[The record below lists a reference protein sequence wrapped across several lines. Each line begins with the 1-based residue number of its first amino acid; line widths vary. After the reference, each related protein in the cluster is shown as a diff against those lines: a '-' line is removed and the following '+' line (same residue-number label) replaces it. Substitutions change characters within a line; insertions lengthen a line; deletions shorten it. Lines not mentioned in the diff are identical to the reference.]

1 MLLRSFRLSVVA
13 AGCLGIILFKSPNSI
28 AAPQAATQS
37 ATTAAT
43 DEKAKAAETTKADP
57 RVGKSVIVTVDRAPL
72 RTPKEIVWK
81 AYRGEV
87 FQVSLVNG
95 EWLWVASKQG
105 WLWENETVPFDT
117 AIDVLTKA
125 IEESATAEN
134 YDMRGIAYTAHEKY
148 EEAVADFS
156 ESLKKKANTPGVLN
170 NRGRAHYLSDNYKLA
185 KADFDSAI
193 TNSPRHFV
201 AMLNRALCFMAEDNL
216 DSAMKDLN
224 AAIALNKEFPEA
236 LNNRGVV
243 HSRRKDYPKAV
254 ADFSAAIKIDA
265 AYIDAYGNRAAAY
278 REMKKYP
285 EAESDL
291 KIAMQK
297 APLDY
302 KPVNDLAW
310 FFATVSEASRRKPED
325 AVKLATKA
333 CEMTQYEDWNT
344 LDTLAAAY
352 GAKGDFKEA
361 QQWITTALEKAPE
374 EEKARLKS
382 HQALLLAEKEI
393 VK

>member
-1 MLLRSFRLSVVA
+1 MLLKSSRSE
-13 AGCLGIILFKSPNSI
+13 I
-28 AAPQAATQS
+28 AAILCWGMIFSFGSTAFAASQAATESANKPAATQAEAT
-37 ATTAAT
+37 ATT
-43 DEKAKAAETTKADP
+43 KIDP
-57 RVGKSVIVTVDRAPL
+57 RVGTSVIVTVDRAPL

-105 WLWENETVPFDT
+105 WLWEKETVPFES
-117 AIDVLTKA
+117 AIEVLTKA
-125 IEESATAEN
+125 IKESATAEN
-134 YDMRGIAYTAHEKY
+134 YDMRGIAYTAHEQY
-148 EEAVADFS
+148 AEAIADFS
-156 ESLKKKANTPGVLN
+156 QSLQKQANTPGVLN
-170 NRGRAHYLSDNYKLA
+170 NRGRAQYLNGDYKLA
-185 KADFDSAI
+185 KIDFDNAI
-193 TNSPRHFV
+193 RYSPKHFV
-201 AMLNRALCFMAEDNL
+201 AMLNRALCLMAQDDL
-216 DSAMKDLN
+216 DSALKDLN

-243 HSRRKDYPKAV
+243 YSRTKDYARAV

-278 REMKKYP
+278 RDMQKYD
-285 EAESDL
+285 EAASDL
-291 KIAMQK
+291 KIAMVK

-310 FFATVSEASRRKPED
+310 FFATVSDKSRRNSEE

-352 GAKGDFKEA
+352 AAKGDFKNA
-361 QQWITTALEKAPE
+361 QQWITTALEKAPA
-374 EEKARLKS
+374 EEKDRLKS
-382 HQALLLAEKEI
+382 HQALILADKEI
-393 VK
+393 AK